1 MSTDFKR
8 WKQKMN
14 VEQTLLQTTD
24 YGMFKYIPQ
33 NRKTMSEHVLKLAHS
48 IKTKNLIKDF
58 PILVNDKME
67 ILDGQNR
74 LQALQQLEYPVYYR
88 IANDMV
94 IDDISLVN
102 TVSKKWSLDD
112 YLHQYISKGSS
123 EYLKFKDFMDW
134 ANISSVNLALKIIK
148 NRKMKL
154 SKQMAGGE
162 GNPGGIGADGFTTNK
177 FKIGQFAY
185 PESDSDA
192 KNTIMELR
200 QLAAFT
206 VKKNPYDR
214 SLIVAYDS
222 ITRGADFDIN
232 RLLSKLSAYPIG
244 VYNDANSLI
253 DQFEKAYNYNVGES
267 KKVFLKRY

>member
-1 MSTDFKR
+1 MTNSKTLE
-8 WKQKMN
+8 QKLH
-14 VEQTLLQTTD
+14 ETKD
-24 YGMFKYIPQ
+24 YGIFKYIPQ

-74 LQALQQLEYPVYYR
+74 LQALQQLDYPVYYR

-112 YLHQYISKGSS
+112 YLHQYISKGFS

-162 GNPGGIGADGFTTNK
+162 SNPGGIGADGFTTNK

-206 VKKNPYDR
+206 IKKNPYDR

-222 ITRGADFDIN
+222 ITRGSDFEIN
-232 RLLSKLSAYPIG
+232 RLLGKLAAYPIG

-253 DQFEKAYNYNVGES
+253 DQFEKAYNYNVSEN
-267 KKVFLKRY
+267 KKTFLKRY

>member
-1 MSTDFKR
+1 MSTDVKR
-8 WKQKMN
+8 WKQKMK
-14 VEQTLLQTTD
+14 VEQTLYQTTD
-24 YGMFKYIPQ
+24 YGIFKYIPQ
-33 NRKTMSEHVLKLAHS
+33 NRKTMSEHVLKLAQS

-58 PILVNDKME
+58 PIIVNDKME

-88 IANDMV
+88 IASDMS
-94 IDDISLVN
+94 INDISLVN
-102 TVSKKWSLDD
+102 TVSKKWCLDD
-112 YLHQYISKGSS
+112 YLHQYISKGLP

-162 GNPGGIGADGFTTNK
+162 SSPGGIGADGFTTNK
-177 FKIGQFAY
+177 FKIGAFIY
-185 PESDSDA
+185 PENDLDA

-222 ITRGADFDIN
+222 ITRGTDFDIN
-232 RLLSKLSAYPIG
+232 RLLSKLSTYPIG

-253 DQFEKAYNYNVGES
+253 DQFEKAYNYNVGEN